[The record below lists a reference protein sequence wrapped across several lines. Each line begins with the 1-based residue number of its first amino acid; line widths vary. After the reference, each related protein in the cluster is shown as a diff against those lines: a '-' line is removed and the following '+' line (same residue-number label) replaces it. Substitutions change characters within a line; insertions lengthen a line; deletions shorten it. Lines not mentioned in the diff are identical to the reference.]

1 MPISIN
7 TFLTLEASL
16 TARLYDTWL
25 PIYERISAAIIKA
38 VEVDS
43 YEGVE
48 KAVELLKLER
58 AMTGNVKYAKTI
70 GKSAMIFGAS
80 RLSEVDDIGAIDE
93 PGSKG
98 DIARATKQIAM
109 GLQYSSKKIRAHVAK
124 LAYDE
129 IERKRIGEKSLK
141 KGIVELAE
149 GLGGK
154 FARGESNINL
164 AASLHTSRLATNGFL
179 VESKLLNKTTYMIN
193 EFLDAR
199 TCAVCDFMNGTIFS
213 VEMEYE
219 RIQKV
224 FTAETVDDL
233 KRLAPWSGQSK
244 ASLESLSSMTSSEI
258 QESGFGSPPFHPLCR
273 GILDADETGQ
283 VLVEE
288 VQSNIPGMGAINP
301 PSISQMEQRVK
312 NKIIPRSGSVSL
324 AGIND
329 LSTANQIVETMA
341 YQVEKRGLSIN
352 NVETVSR
359 GKFITRMRYAADT
372 GEYTLKINKTALNG
386 LGGLAEVNA
395 VYAAGYEE
403 GLHLARNLE
412 EATVFDYGVRA
423 VTKKAMLDDLATT
436 FPVKGSLL
444 AEQGLVAS
452 AAELYLKSEVSVLS
466 VEELE
471 FLNKYLEWTI
481 NTDF

>member
-1 MPISIN
+1 MPISVE

-16 TARLYDTWL
+16 TARLFDTWL

-38 VEVDS
+38 VENNSFED
-43 YEGVE
+43 VE
-48 KAVELLKLER
+48 KAVSLIKLER

-80 RLSEVDDIGAIDE
+80 RLSEVEDIRAIDE
-93 PGSKG
+93 PGSK
-98 DIARATKQIAM
+98 DNITKATKQISM
-109 GLQYSSKKIRAHVAK
+109 GLEYSSKKIRAHVAK
-124 LAYDE
+124 LALDE
-129 IERKRIGEKSLK
+129 IERKRIGGKSLKK

-154 FARGESNINL
+154 FARGESDINL
-164 AASLHTSRLATNGFL
+164 AASLHTSRLATNGYL
-179 VESKLLNKTTYMIN
+179 VESKLLNQKTYRIN
-193 EFLDAR
+193 SVLDVR
-199 TCAVCDFMNGTIFS
+199 TCPVCDFMNETIFK

-224 FTAETVDDL
+224 FAAETIDDL
-233 KRLAPWSGQSK
+233 KRDAPWPGSSK

-258 QESGFGSPPFHPLCR
+258 QEAGYGSPPFHPLCR
-273 GILDADETGQ
+273 CIIDEDETGQ

-301 PSISQMEQRVK
+301 PSISQLEQKVK

-324 AGIND
+324 AGIDD
-329 LSTANQIVETMA
+329 LSTANQIVETLSQ
-341 YQVEKRGLSIN
+341 QVEKRGLLIN

-359 GKFITRMRYAADT
+359 GKFLTRMRYTADT

-386 LGGLAEVNA
+386 LGGLTDVNA
-395 VYAAGYEE
+395 VYAAGDEE
-403 GLHLARNLE
+403 GMHLARNLE
-412 EATVFDYGVRA
+412 EAVIHDYGVRA

-436 FPVKGSLL
+436 FPVKGSLQ
-444 AEQGLVAS
+444 AEQGLVSS

-471 FLNKYLEWTI
+471 FLNKYLEWI
-481 NTDF
+481 